1 MTKYNIYATLLD
13 AFQGYLSSSDV
24 YQQYWG
30 FAESPSKTE
39 DEFEEEQFQGLI
51 DRINRVPFE
60 SEAADKGTAFN
71 ELIDSMVHTKQF
83 ITNGKPINPK
93 MEVLRSNKE
102 KGVFEVKYNGREFEF
117 PLNPTVE
124 FSKRFK
130 GSFCQVMTEAILPTK
145 YGDVCLYGYIDEL
158 MPMSVHDIKTTS
170 KYSAGKFRKH
180 WQKIVYPYCLNA
192 NGNNVKD
199 FEYNI
204 VLFKDKSNNFETF
217 TEYYAYVPER
227 DNKLLTEHVESLIEF
242 LESNRGKITDLKIFN
257 QHEKEM

>member
-13 AFQGYLSSSDV
+13 AFQGYLCSSDV

-51 DRINRVPFE
+51 DRINRVPFQ

-71 ELIDSMVHTKQF
+71 EVIDCILENRQSEKMQLVSSKETNTISATFNGNTFVFPYKETMQYANQF
-83 ITNGKPINPK
+83 NGAI
-93 MEVLRSNKE
+93 
-102 KGVFEVKYNGREFEF
+102 
-117 PLNPTVE
+117 
-124 FSKRFK
+124 
-130 GSFCQVMTEAILPTK
+130 CQVMTEAILPTK

-199 FEYNI
+199 FEYNV
-204 VLFKDKSNNFETF
+204 VLFKGKSNNFETF

-227 DNKLLTEHVESLIEF
+227 DNKLLTEHVEGLIEF
-242 LESNRGKITDLKIFN
+242 LESNKSKITDLKIFN
-257 QHEKEM
+257 QHEKEV

>member
-71 ELIDSMVHTKQF
+71 EVIDCIIENRQSEKMQLVSSKEANTISATFNGNTFVFPCKETMQYANQF
-83 ITNGKPINPK
+83 NCAI
-93 MEVLRSNKE
+93 
-102 KGVFEVKYNGREFEF
+102 
-117 PLNPTVE
+117 
-124 FSKRFK
+124 
-130 GSFCQVMTEAILPTK
+130 CQVMTEAILPTK

-199 FEYNI
+199 FEYNV
-204 VLFKDKSNNFETF
+204 VLFKDKSNSFETF